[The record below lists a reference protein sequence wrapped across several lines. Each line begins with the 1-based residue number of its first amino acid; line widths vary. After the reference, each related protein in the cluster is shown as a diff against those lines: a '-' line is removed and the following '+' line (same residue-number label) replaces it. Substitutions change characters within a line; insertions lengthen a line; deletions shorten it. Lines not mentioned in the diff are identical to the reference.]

1 MQQRVYNDGIPDKY
15 ERIDNLSYIDGW
27 EKNTD
32 GNYQKLTKDGLII
45 YSIDELPYLTNFN
58 WIMALF
64 AQVNMHDKY
73 WNIYITNKQVI
84 VANEYKE
91 THTLCVYQYSYLRE
105 LTRALFFALSDYAKV
120 RRASKDFPEIRQR
133 HLDRLVE
140 KYGTFSECN

>member
-1 MQQRVYNDGIPDKY
+1 MQQKIYDDGISDKY
-15 ERIDNLSYIDGW
+15 ERLDNLAFIDGW

-32 GNYQKLTKDGLII
+32 NLYQKLTRDGFVIHDI
-45 YSIDELPYLTNFN
+45 NEMPYLTNFN
-58 WIMALF
+58 WLMALF
-64 AQVNMHDKY
+64 LQVNMHDKY

-105 LTRALFFALSDYAKV
+105 LSRALFLALSDYAKV

-140 KYGTFSECN
+140 KYGTNTECY

>member
-1 MQQRVYNDGIPDKY
+1 MQQKIYDDGITDKY
-15 ERIDNLSYIDGW
+15 ERLDNLAFIDGW
-27 EKNTD
+27 EKN
-32 GNYQKLTKDGLII
+32 NNNLYQKLTRDGFVIHDI
-45 YSIDELPYLTNFN
+45 NEMPYLTNFN
-58 WIMALF
+58 WLMALF
-64 AQVNMHDKY
+64 LQVNMHDKY

-105 LTRALFFALSDYAKV
+105 LSRALFYALSDYAKV

-140 KYGTFSECN
+140 KYGTNTECT